1 MPTRLFT
8 ETAFFD
14 AVRKILMKVR
24 EEAARRELKSLKAY
38 LVGGVAIHVWTGLRS
53 SRDVDVMY
61 NTPRPLD
68 FPSDLEDLAVEF
80 VDADGKRNT
89 VFYDTRFTETLSL
102 VHYDCDRRAHP
113 LLDDTIMPVYVLDP
127 IDLALMKMSRFIAR
141 DQEDIRTLVR
151 LGLLDDPVRIEAL
164 TREALPDYVGN
175 EQRLLETLEIVKR
188 WMYDESQRKK
198 HTDPHVPPHHC

>member
-1 MPTRLFT
+1 VGLPTRLFT

-14 AVRKILMKVR
+14 AVQKILLKVG
-24 EEAARRELKSLKAY
+24 EEAARRELTSLKAY

-61 NTPRPLD
+61 NTSRPLD
-68 FPSDLEDLAVEF
+68 FPSDLEDLAVDF
-80 VDADGKRNT
+80 VDVDGKRNT

-102 VHYDCDRRAHP
+102 VHYDCERRAHP
-113 LLDDTIMPVYVLDP
+113 LLGDTTMPVYVLDP

-141 DQEDIRTLVR
+141 DQEDIRTLIR
-151 LGLLDDPVRIEAL
+151 LGLLGDPVRLEAL

-175 EQRLLETLEIVKR
+175 ERRLLENLEIVKR
-188 WMYDESQRKK
+188 WMYDENPREK
-198 HTDPHVPPHHC
+198 HHAP